1 MPVSYA
7 NWPTTT
13 EVSSYIS
20 GSGLTLNVGMTT
32 DMIQNAID
40 AAVEELSRRTGRT
53 LKPVTETRYF
63 DGSGTGLLDVEEY
76 VDVTA
81 IQFFSVP
88 ALGVVTLTQWH
99 EVERKPFPKSQ
110 IQILQGPPNVPYG
123 YYSFFPQG
131 RSNIG
136 VTAIWGYSSAIP
148 ALAWNAVRARAAGIL
163 VNSSRINA
171 TIGGVIHSIKDEDQ
185 DITFSETLPSKLL
198 GWDDLFE
205 SAVARLKRPLRDF
218 MRRNKPTLI

>member
-13 EVSSYIS
+13 EVSNYITA
-20 GSGLTLNVGMTT
+20 SGLTLNAGITT

-53 LKPVTETRYF
+53 LKTVTETRYF

-99 EVERKPFPKSQ
+99 EVERKPYPKTQ

-136 VTAIWGYSSAIP
+136 VTATWGYASAIP
-148 ALAWNAVRARAAGIL
+148 AIAWTAVRARAAGTV
-163 VNSSRINA
+163 VNAARANSYLGGTVK
-171 TIGGVIHSIKDEDQ
+171 TIRDEDQ
-185 DITFSETLPSKLL
+185 DITFMDALPSKTL

-205 SAVARLKRPLRDF
+205 TAARQLKRPLRDF
-218 MRRNKPTLI
+218 MRRNKPPLI